1 MVNLRT
7 RVGVMGNR
15 RGASLVEYALLAALI
30 AVASILLL
38 GDVGKKVKDT
48 FSDVKTKWGT
58 AQSAQ

>member
-38 GDVGKKVKDT
+38 GDVGLKVKKT
-48 FSDVKTKWGT
+48 FEDVLSKW
-58 AQSAQ
+58 AQGHS